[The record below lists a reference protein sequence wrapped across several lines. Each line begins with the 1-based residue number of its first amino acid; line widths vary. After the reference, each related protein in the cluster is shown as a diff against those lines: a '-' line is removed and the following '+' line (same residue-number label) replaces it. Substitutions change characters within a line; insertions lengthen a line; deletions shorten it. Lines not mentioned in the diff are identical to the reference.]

1 MLKLKQVRDDAPK
14 PFTAYEKAAGYDF
27 YNIHGRLEI
36 SPGQTIVIPSGWAAE
51 IPEGWVGIFHARS
64 SYFKKGLVV
73 DGVIDSDYRGELGI
87 MATNTSPH
95 LIEIAA
101 GERFAQ
107 LVVQP
112 HLSGFEI
119 VTELSTTER
128 GEKSYGS
135 TNK

>member
-1 MLKLKQVRDDAPK
+1 MLKLKQVRDGAPK

-36 SPGQTIVIPSGWAAE
+36 SPGQTIVTPSGWAAE

-87 MATNTSPH
+87 MATNASPH

-119 VTELSTTER
+119 VTELPTTER
-128 GEKSYGS
+128 GEKSHGS

>member
-1 MLKLKQVRDDAPK
+1 MLKLKQVRDGAPK

-36 SPGQTIVIPSGWAAE
+36 QPGQTIVIPSGWAAE
-51 IPEGWVGIFHARS
+51 IPDGWVGIMHARS
-64 SYFKKGLVV
+64 SFFRKGLVV

-87 MATNTSPH
+87 MATNASPY
-95 LIEIAA
+95 LIEIEE

-112 HLSGFEI
+112 HCSGYEI
-119 VTELSTTER
+119 VDQLSETER

>member
-14 PFTAYEKAAGYDF
+14 PFTAYGNAAGYDF

-36 SPGQTIVIPSGWAAE
+36 NPGQTIVIPSGWAAE

-87 MATNTSPH
+87 MATNASPH
-95 LIEIAA
+95 LIEIKA

-107 LVVQP
+107 LVIQP
-112 HLSGFEI
+112 HLAGFEI
-119 VTELSTTER
+119 VTELSATER
-128 GEKSYGS
+128 GENSYGS

>member
-1 MLKLKQVRDDAPK
+1 MLKLKQVRDGAPK

-36 SPGQTIVIPSGWAAE
+36 QPGQTIVIPSGWAAE
-51 IPEGWVGIFHARS
+51 IPDGWVGIMHARS
-64 SYFKKGLVV
+64 SFFRKGLVV

-87 MATNTSPH
+87 MATNASPY
-95 LIEIAA
+95 LIEIEE

-107 LVVQP
+107 LIVQP
-112 HLSGFEI
+112 HCSGYEI
-119 VTELSTTER
+119 VDQLSETER

>member
-1 MLKLKQVRDDAPK
+1 MLKLKQVRDGAPK

-87 MATNTSPH
+87 MATNASSH
-95 LIEIAA
+95 LIEIGA

-107 LVVQP
+107 IVIQP

-119 VTELSTTER
+119 VTELSATER

>member
-1 MLKLKQVRDDAPK
+1 MLKLKPVRDGAPK

-27 YNIHGRLEI
+27 YNVHGRLEI

-87 MATNTSPH
+87 MATNASSH
-95 LIEIAA
+95 LIEIGA

-107 LVVQP
+107 LVIQP

-119 VTELSTTER
+119 VTELSATER

>member
-1 MLKLKQVRDDAPK
+1 MLKIKQVRDGAPK

-64 SYFKKGLVV
+64 SYFKRGLVV

-87 MATNTSPH
+87 MATNASPY
-95 LIEIAA
+95 LIEIGAD
-101 GERFAQ
+101 ERFAQ
-107 LVVQP
+107 LIVQP
-112 HLSGFEI
+112 HCSGYEI
-119 VTELSTTER
+119 VDQLSETER

>member
-1 MLKLKQVRDDAPK
+1 MLKLKQVRDGAPK
-14 PFTAYEKAAGYDF
+14 PFTAYKNAAGYDF

-87 MATNTSPH
+87 MATNASPY
-95 LIEIAA
+95 LVEIEA

-112 HLSGFEI
+112 HLSDFEI
-119 VTELSTTER
+119 VTELSATER

>member
-1 MLKLKQVRDDAPK
+1 MLKLKQVRDGAPE

>member
-1 MLKLKQVRDDAPK
+1 MLKLKQVRGDAPK

-36 SPGQTIVIPSGWAAE
+36 HPGQTIVIPSGWAAE
-51 IPEGWVGIFHARS
+51 IPAGWAGIFHARS
-64 SYFKKGLVV
+64 SYFRKGLVV

-87 MATNTSPH
+87 MATNTSNH
-95 LIEIAA
+95 LIEIGAN
-101 GERFAQ
+101 ERFAQ
-107 LVVQP
+107 LVIQP